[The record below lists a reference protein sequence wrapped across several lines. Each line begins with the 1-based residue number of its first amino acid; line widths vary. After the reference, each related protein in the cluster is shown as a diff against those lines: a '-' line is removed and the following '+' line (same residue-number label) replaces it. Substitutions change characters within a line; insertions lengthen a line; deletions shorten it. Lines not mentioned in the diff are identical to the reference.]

1 MVVLSSEKFLMNANK
16 TIAGRARLFGVQ
28 IAVTDRATGAGEG
41 AVDFGSDLTKRVIEF
56 RNGSATGDI
65 LFKFAIPVG
74 SDTYGIG
81 VNPFPFM
88 FGNMSILFPDG
99 IFVPEL
105 TGTAS
110 DDPIPAKTSLIVFYE
125 GA

>member
-1 MVVLSSEKFLMNANK
+1 MVDLSSGQFSMDDDI

-28 IAVTDRATGAGEG
+28 IAVTNPVGGGT
-41 AVDFGSDLTKRVIEF
+41 AVDFASAIEDRVIEF
-56 RNGSATGDI
+56 RNGSSTADI

-74 SDTYGIG
+74 QNGYGIG

-88 FGNMSILFPDG
+88 FGNMSILFTDG

-105 TGTAS
+105 TGLAT